1 MTLTAENTEG
11 QARILVDRYL
21 ADTMGPAYG
30 AGPCRLQNGRMYFR
44 IKCKRNDMHRAP
56 IVGGIAF
63 DLETGQIAELPS
75 EQICNFRESSEVQA
89 AHDRRELARGED
101 GFVLRLQARI
111 KASVWISDRVDLKVS
126 AKGGV
131 FLPLDTPIWRFSL
144 CFHREAIHL
153 ELLGVID
160 VNAQTGEVIPL
171 PEVQLQ
177 SIRESVNAALRAQK
191 QATAA

>member
-1 MTLTAENTEG
+1 MTLTAENTEV
-11 QARILVDRYL
+11 QVRAMVDRYL
-21 ADTMGPAYG
+21 ADTMGPEYG

-44 IKCKRNDMHRAP
+44 IKCKRNDMHRTP

-63 DLETGQIAELPS
+63 NLETGQIAELTS
-75 EQICNFRESSEVQA
+75 DQIRNFRESSEVQA

-131 FLPLDTPIWRFSL
+131 LLPLDTPVWRFSI
-144 CFHREAIHL
+144 CFHLAEIHL
-153 ELLGVID
+153 EPLGVIE

-177 SIRESVNAALRAQK
+177 IIRESVNAAIRTQK
-191 QATAA
+191 LATAA